1 MPLGI
6 LVDGKQTVSEQQ
18 LLCFNTVI
26 NPPQLHSSPTPSTL
40 ELLTFNRM
48 RLL

>member
-18 LLCFNTVI
+18 LFCFSTII
-26 NPPQLHSSPTPSTL
+26 NPPHLHSSPTPSIF